1 LPSTSFQFI
10 PRFRCK
16 RKAVRASGLPD
27 FPVIAMPT
35 QVPMRLVNRPGSFT
49 PVLATWSMGTLVKP
63 GGVGRARALRPRTF
77 ADCFLHS
84 SIPLLQY
91 SLMKSRVS
99 LDLGS
104 DPSDGRA
111 LFVIDAGRARRPI
124 DLIKTCE
131 QGLRDADAMVL
142 TVCRVRLR
150 LRRL

>member
-1 LPSTSFQFI
+1 
-10 PRFRCK
+10 
-16 RKAVRASGLPD
+16 
-27 FPVIAMPT
+27 
-35 QVPMRLVNRPGSFT
+35 
-49 PVLATWSMGTLVKP
+49 
-63 GGVGRARALRPRTF
+63 
-77 ADCFLHS
+77 
-84 SIPLLQY
+84 
-91 SLMKSRVS
+91 MKSRVS